1 MSDIPVE
8 TQIRAL
14 KKELKMKD
22 EKIMRL
28 TEHASMIATYMD
40 KLKGEVM
47 MLLLL

>member
-14 KKELKMKD
+14 KKELKIKD

-47 MLLLL
+47 M